1 MGANVTSLSK
11 SNSKK
16 HLPSKT
22 IIPHS
27 CSWSQRIVC
36 SASHERFW
44 VCVIIEYVVTNIPQP
59 IGLSFASL
67 VKRQIIESSA
77 VDHILNCC
85 FHCSTDTP
93 ELHSTRA
100 RLRTVQQAV
109 TPTKLLPA
117 PVFKIVYR
125 IVYRNT
131 ATAAVSSV
139 HVIFDDHTYIYTAG

>member
-1 MGANVTSLSK
+1 M
-11 SNSKK
+11 
-16 HLPSKT
+16 
-22 IIPHS
+22 
-27 CSWSQRIVC
+27 
-36 SASHERFW
+36 
-44 VCVIIEYVVTNIPQP
+44 EYVVTNIPHP

-67 VKRQIIESSA
+67 VNRQIIESSA

-117 PVFKIVYR
+117 PVFNKNI
-125 IVYRNT
+125 
-131 ATAAVSSV
+131 
-139 HVIFDDHTYIYTAG
+139 DKE